1 MADNHPD
8 PIEGNPINP
17 QKENEQNPQ
26 TVLEQSL
33 EDVLKSIKNDY
44 QKSQNLVLQ
53 NILVLKDET
62 RGLMTRNLTTK
73 VADKMNG
80 NEKIVNLE
88 NLKKKLEEVNESL
101 NECLLYVEWLLSKRE
116 EIERVEESIRE
127 SARENSLETNNKE
140 IANFENKIKKISA
153 KTAVAIPTLSGVVG
167 GGIVTVVVAGM
178 AGVVKAKLISIAA
191 ILASI
196 GIAGVAACG
205 VGTVTA
211 GCLIGVTV
219 GIGIYG
225 AVWLIKAYQ
234 IGKARKGRFE
244 EFVEFEKDLDEKR
257 VLIKL
262 SIVSNKFKRLV
273 KQVKDRTDPGG
284 FVMFQSEREE
294 EIQRNKAVE
303 QYHKVYA
310 MVLNSPM
317 GREEERK
324 AFAKQ
329 MAEDAC
335 KTALGNDLVYDN
347 GENFEKFLRERITP
361 DRKNSLGG
369 KGGKK

>member
-1 MADNHPD
+1 MANNHPD
-8 PIEGNPINP
+8 PIKANPINP
-17 QKENEQNPQ
+17 QEENEQNPQ
-26 TVLEQSL
+26 PVLEQNS
-33 EDVLKSIKNDY
+33 ENVLKSIKDDY
-44 QKSQNLVLQ
+44 QKTQNLVLQ
-53 NILVLKDET
+53 SILVLKDET
-62 RGLMTRNLTTK
+62 RGLMTRDLTTK

-88 NLKKKLEEVNESL
+88 NLKKKLEEVNKSL
-101 NECLLYVEWLLSKRE
+101 NECLLYVEWLLSKKE

-140 IANFENKIKKISA
+140 IAYFENKIKNISA
-153 KTAVAIPTLSGVVG
+153 KTAMAIPIVGGVVG
-167 GGIVTVVVAGM
+167 GVGSCVALTGTAVGIYTGLVSIVAT
-178 AGVVKAKLISIAA
+178 
-191 ILASI
+191 LASI

-205 VGTVTA
+205 VGTVAA

-234 IGKARKGRFE
+234 IGKARKGKFE
-244 EFVEFEKDLDEKR
+244 EFVELEKDFDEKR

-273 KQVKDRTDPGG
+273 KQVRDPE
-284 FVMFQSEREE
+284 FFMLQSEREDE
-294 EIQRNKAVE
+294 TQRNKAVE
-303 QYHKVYA
+303 QYHRVYA
-310 MVLNSPM
+310 MVLNNPM
-317 GREEERK
+317 VKEEDK
-324 AFAKQ
+324 IAFAKQ

-335 KTALGNDLVYDN
+335 KTALGNDLVYGN

-361 DRKNSLGG
+361 DRRDSLGG
-369 KGGKK
+369 NGD